1 LTPPRSA
8 TSIARLASGW
18 AAGGFG
24 ALVVLLG
31 GWWFTLAV
39 GLIVH
44 LGLLEFFRMAQF
56 KGIRPAT
63 KTTLVAVQL
72 LLLSTQAAAAA
83 HWVSAGGAPAGVA
96 GDVAAAV
103 LPASGA
109 VICGWLLLQP
119 TTGTIADIAASVFGL
134 FYLGFLPSHWI
145 KLRNLVDPS
154 LAPNLSGT
162 LPFTDWPW
170 SSGLAL
176 TLLACFLIVAT
187 DIGSYVIGRR
197 LGRHPLSPISPGK
210 TIEGA
215 LGGIGCALL
224 VGALGGV
231 LLGWRWG
238 WLLGGLLGAVVALFA
253 LVGDLTESMMK
264 RDAGLKDSGD
274 AIPGHGG
281 VLDRIES
288 YLFVP
293 AVVYSLV
300 TLLLPVLERG

>member
-1 LTPPRSA
+1 V
-8 TSIARLASGW
+8 
-18 AAGGFG
+18 GGFG
-24 ALVVLLG
+24 AVVVLLG
-31 GWWFTLAV
+31 GWWFTVAV
-39 GLIVH
+39 GVIVH

-56 KGIRPAT
+56 KGMRPAT

-72 LLLSTQAAAAA
+72 LLLSTQAAG
-83 HWVSAGGAPAGVA
+83 AGGLLGAGVA

-119 TTGTIADIAASVFGL
+119 RTGTIADIAASIFGL

-145 KLRNLVDPS
+145 KLRDLADPS
-154 LAPNLSGT
+154 LAPNLSGSVA
-162 LPFTDWPW
+162 LVGLPW

-187 DIGSYVIGRR
+187 DIGAYVIGRR

-210 TIEGA
+210 TVEGA
-215 LGGIGCALL
+215 LGGLACAMV
-224 VGALGGV
+224 VGAAGG
-231 LLGWRWG
+231 LWLGWRWG
-238 WLLGGLLGAVVALFA
+238 ALLGGLLGVVVALFA

-274 AIPGHGG
+274 VIPGHGG
-281 VLDRIES
+281 VLDRIDS

-300 TLLLPVLERG
+300 TLVLPLVQRG

>member
-1 LTPPRSA
+1 MIPSPRTT

-18 AAGGFG
+18 AAGGIGF
-24 ALVVLLG
+24 VMVMLG

-44 LGLLEFFRMAQF
+44 LGLLEFFRMARF
-56 KGIRPAT
+56 KGIRPASR
-63 KTTLVAVQL
+63 TTLVAVQL
-72 LLLSTQAAAAA
+72 LLLATQAAA
-83 HWVSAGGAPAGVA
+83 GGGWFPPDGANG
-96 GDVAAAV
+96 VAAAV

-119 TTGTIADIAASVFGL
+119 TTGSIADIAASIFAL

-145 KLRNLVDPS
+145 KLRALLDPGLAPS
-154 LAPNLSGT
+154 LAGGT
-162 LPFTDWPW
+162 VPGTTWPW
-170 SSGLAL
+170 TSGLAL

-187 DIGSYVIGRR
+187 DIGSYAIGRR
-197 LGRHPLSPISPGK
+197 WGRHPLSPISPGK
-210 TIEGA
+210 TVEGA
-215 LGGIGCALL
+215 LGGIACAMG
-224 VGALGGV
+224 VGALGG
-231 LLGWRWG
+231 LWLGWRWG
-238 WLLGGLLGAVVALFA
+238 PLVGGLLGGVVAVFA

-281 VLDRIES
+281 ILDRIDS

-293 AVVYSLV
+293 AVVYAVV
-300 TLLLPVLERG
+300 TLLYPLIQRP

>member
-1 LTPPRSA
+1 M
-8 TSIARLASGW
+8 ASGW
-18 AAGGFG
+18 AAGGIGFV
-24 ALVVLLG
+24 VVLLG
-31 GWWFTLAV
+31 GWWFTAAV
-39 GLIVH
+39 GVIVH
-44 LGLLEFFRMAQF
+44 LGLLEFFRMARF
-56 KGIRPAT
+56 KGMRPAT
-63 KTTLVAVQL
+63 RTTLVAVQL
-72 LLLSTQAAAAA
+72 LLLSTQLAA
-83 HWVSAGGAPAGVA
+83 SGGWLPGLLPA
-96 GDVAAAV
+96 DVAAAV

-119 TTGTIADIAASVFGL
+119 VTGTIADIAASIFGL

-145 KLRNLVDPS
+145 KLRDLLDPA
-154 LAPNLSGT
+154 LAPHLEGT
-162 LPFTDWPW
+162 LPFSGWPW

-215 LGGIGCALL
+215 LGGLACAMA
-224 VGALGGV
+224 VGAAGG
-231 LLGWRWG
+231 LWLGWRWG
-238 WLLGGLLGAVVALFA
+238 GLLGGLLGVVVALFA

-274 AIPGHGG
+274 VIPGHGG
-281 VLDRIES
+281 VLDRIDS

-300 TLLLPVLERG
+300 TLVLPIVERG